1 MKRQRII
8 ATVILAGAMLVAS
21 CGVLKKGPI
30 IIISKDASALEELA
44 AKEVRRYLYLRTGKL
59 VPVEPLSN
67 AANVRHDAI
76 VILEKEHFLAA
87 DFRDSRLEPE
97 IEALKAEEYILKTLP
112 HRRKTV
118 LIVVGGDPAGTLYGA
133 YRLAEKLGVRFYL
146 HGDVIPDTQIPLEIP
161 ALDETGRPLFR
172 LRGIH
177 PFHDFPEGPD
187 WWNAEEYKAILGQ
200 LPKLRMNF
208 FGLHTYPE
216 GHPNA
221 EPTVWIGLPQDSR
234 PDGRVSFS
242 YPSSYQNTL
251 RGNWGYEATKTGD
264 FHFGA
269 SELFERDGFG
279 PEVMGDFIPG
289 PQTPEESNAVFD
301 RTGAMLRE
309 AFAFGRSLGIKTCV
323 GTEMP
328 LTIPEPVKNR
338 LQGKG
343 LDPKNPNVVKE
354 VYKGLFSRIRQ
365 AYPLD
370 YYWLWTDENW
380 TWSDA
385 DEKTIQGVVDD
396 TRIALAAAADAQVP
410 FALATCGW
418 VLGPPSDRVLFA
430 RILPNEV
437 AVSCINREV
446 GKAPV
451 DPMFGRIVGRSKW
464 AIPWL
469 EDDPA
474 LTSPQLW
481 AGRMRKDAVD
491 ARAYGCDGLLGIH
504 WRTRALSPNIGA
516 LAAAAWEQGHW
527 SHSLSLFQDEGPV
540 NGIYV
545 SFPGKAVAG
554 TKEQDVYR
562 NIRDRVFGYRLN
574 VPSGTYDVVLKFREG
589 EIKEKGRR
597 VFDISLEGK
606 KVAEKVDIFGRV
618 GADRALD
625 LRFLKIPVKDGRLEI
640 DFADRIHY
648 PAIAGIVIEGEGFA
662 KKINCGGGDFDD
674 YEADWPET
682 PRFAPVLDFYEDWA
696 THEFG
701 PEVAAEAAAVLAR
714 IDGHLPQLNIWTGP
728 GGIRPDPQPWEE
740 ARKDFEFVDELA
752 ALEPRVSGKGN
763 TSRFAYWLASFSYMR
778 EMAHLECLWAE
789 YDTALEA
796 LKRIP
801 DEKARSEAAAE
812 TLLPIRERMVAGL
825 RGLYGFLLA
834 TVSNT
839 GELGTVANWEQHLLP
854 ALMHRP
860 GEELQKLLGRDIP
873 STAQLPKTYDGPPRL
888 IVPTVR
894 TALVPGEAMQLK
906 VLLLAKKNPAEAML
920 YWREMGKGEY
930 TTAALENVARG
941 VYRVFCPETSKDI
954 EYYVRVRVDNEDVF
968 FPPTAPLLGQTVVRT
983 R

>member
-1 MKRQRII
+1 MNRQRII
-8 ATVILAGAMLVAS
+8 VAMFLLSAIVVVS

-44 AKEVRRYLYLRTGKL
+44 AQEVRRYLYLRTGKL
-59 VPVEPLSN
+59 LLVEPRSN
-67 AANVRHDAI
+67 AADVRHDAI

-87 DFRDSRLEPE
+87 DFSDLELKPKV
-97 IEALKAEEYILKTLP
+97 EALGAEEYVLKTFP

-118 LIVVGGDPAGTLYGA
+118 LVVAGGDGAGTLYGA
-133 YRLAEKLGVRFYL
+133 YRLAEKWGVRFYL
-146 HGDVIPDTQIPLEIP
+146 HGDVVPDAQIPLEIP
-161 ALDETGRPLFR
+161 AVDEAGRPLFR

-221 EPTVWIGLPQDSR
+221 EPTVWIGLPEDSR
-234 PDGRVSFS
+234 PDGTVSFS

-251 RGNWGYEATKTGD
+251 RGNWGYEATNTGD

-269 SELFERDGFG
+269 SALFESDGFG
-279 PEVMGDFIPG
+279 PEVMGTALPE
-289 PQTPEESNAVFD
+289 PQTPEESNAVFG
-301 RTGAMLRE
+301 RTGVMLRD
-309 AFAFGRSLGIKTCV
+309 AFTFGRSLGIKTCV

-328 LTIPEPVKNR
+328 LTIPEAVKKR
-338 LQGKG
+338 LQEKG
-343 LDPKNPNVVKE
+343 LDPRDPAVVQE
-354 VYKGLFSRIRQ
+354 VYKGLFTRIRQ

-385 DEKTIQGVVDD
+385 DDKTVQGVVDD
-396 TRIALAAAADAQVP
+396 ARIALAAAAEVQAP
-410 FALATCGW
+410 FAMATCGW
-418 VLGPPSDRVLFA
+418 VLGPPSDRPLFDRA
-430 RILPNEV
+430 LPKEV

-451 DPMFGRIVGRSKW
+451 DPMFARIGGRSKW
-464 AIPWL
+464 AIPWF
-469 EDDPA
+469 EDDPS

-491 ARAYGCDGLLGIH
+491 ALAYGCDGLLGIH
-504 WRTRALSPNIGA
+504 WRTRALAPNIGA
-516 LAAAAWEQGHW
+516 LAAAAWNQEPWGK
-527 SHSLSLFQDEGPV
+527 SLSSIQEEGPV
-540 NGIYV
+540 NGVYV
-545 SFPGKAVAG
+545 SFPGKDVAG
-554 TKEQDVYR
+554 TKEQALYQD
-562 NIRDRVFGYRLN
+562 IRDRVFGYSLN
-574 VPSGTYDVVLKFREG
+574 VPNGTYDVVLKFREG
-589 EIKEKGRR
+589 EFKEKGRR

-606 KVAEKVDIFGRV
+606 KVTEKVDIFGLV

-625 LRFLKIPVKDGRLEI
+625 LRFRKVAVEDGRLEI

-648 PAIAGIVIEGEGFA
+648 PTIAGIVVEGEGFS
-662 KKINCGGGDFDD
+662 KKINCGGGDFGD

-682 PRFAPVLDFYEDWA
+682 PRYAPVLDFYEDWA
-696 THEFG
+696 AHEFG
-701 PEVAAEAAAVLAR
+701 PEVAVKAAAVFAR
-714 IDGHLPQLNIWTGP
+714 IDGHLPQLNVWTGP
-728 GGIRPDPQPWEE
+728 GGIKPDPRPWEE

-752 ALEPRVSGKGN
+752 ALEPRIAGKGN
-763 TSRFAYWLASFSYMR
+763 ASRFAYWLASFSYMR
-778 EMAHLECLWAE
+778 EMARLECLWAE
-789 YDTALEA
+789 YNTALET
-796 LKRIP
+796 LKRLP
-801 DEKARSEAAAE
+801 DEKARTEAAERA
-812 TLLPIRERMVAGL
+812 LLPIRERLVGGL
-825 RGLYGFLLA
+825 KDLYGFLLA

-860 GEELQKLLGRDIP
+860 GEELGKLLGKDIP
-873 STAQLPKTYDGPPRL
+873 STAQLPRTYDGPPRV

-894 TALVPGEAMQLK
+894 TALVRGEALNLK
-906 VLLLAKKNPAEAML
+906 VLILAKEKPAEATL
-920 YWREMGKGEY
+920 HWRELGEGEY
-930 TTAALENVARG
+930 ATAPLANVARG
-941 VYRVFCPETSKDI
+941 VYRVSCPETAKDI
-954 EYYVRVRVDNEDVF
+954 EYYVRVWVDNEEVF
-968 FPPTAPLLGQTVVRT
+968 FPPSAPLVGQTVVRT

>member
-1 MKRQRII
+1 MNRQKIF
-8 ATVILAGAMLVAS
+8 VVLILLSAIVVSS
-21 CGVLKKGPI
+21 CAVLKKGPI
-30 IIISKDASALEELA
+30 IIISKDASADEELA
-44 AKEVRRYLYLRTGKL
+44 AKELRRYLYLRTGKL
-59 VPVEPLSN
+59 LPIEPRSN
-67 AANVRHDAI
+67 AADARHDAI
-76 VILEKEHFLAA
+76 VVLEKSHFLET
-87 DFRDSRLEPE
+87 DFSNPE
-97 IEALKAEEYILKTLP
+97 LKGKVETLGTEEYFLKTFP

-118 LIVVGGDPAGTLYGA
+118 LLVAGGGGTGTLYGA

-146 HGDVIPDTQIPLEIP
+146 HGDVIPDVRIPLEIP
-161 ALDETGRPLFR
+161 TIDEVGRPLFR

-187 WWNAEEYKAILGQ
+187 WWNVEEYKAILGQ

-221 EPTVWIGLPQDSR
+221 EPTVWIGLAEDSR
-234 PDGRVSFS
+234 SDGMVNFS

-269 SELFERDGFG
+269 ADLFERDGFG
-279 PEVMGDFIPG
+279 PELMGEAF
-289 PQTPEESNAVFD
+289 PEPKTAEQSNAVFD
-301 RTGAMLRE
+301 RTAIMLRE
-309 AFAFGRSLGIKTCV
+309 AFTLGRSLGVKTCV

-328 LTIPEPVKNR
+328 LTIPELVKKR
-338 LQGKG
+338 LQEKG
-343 LDPKNPNVVKE
+343 LDPQDPAVVKD
-354 VYKGLFSRIRQ
+354 VYKGLFTRIQQ

-385 DEKTIQGVVDD
+385 DEKTIQGVVEDA
-396 TRIALAAAADAQVP
+396 RIALTAAAEVQAS
-410 FALATCGW
+410 FAMATCGW
-418 VLGPPSDRVLFA
+418 VLGPPNDRTLFDRVL
-430 RILPNEV
+430 PEEV

-451 DPMFGRIVGRSKW
+451 DPMFARIDGRSKW

-491 ARAYGCDGLLGIH
+491 ALAYGCDGLLGIH

-516 LAAAAWEQGHW
+516 LAAAAWDQERW
-527 SHSLSLFQDEGPV
+527 SHSLSAIQEEGPV
-540 NGIYV
+540 NGQYV
-545 SFPGKAVAG
+545 SFGEKAVAG
-554 TKEQDVYR
+554 TKEQVYQD
-562 NIRDRVFGYRLN
+562 IRDRVFGYRLA
-574 VPSGTYDVVLKFREG
+574 VPNGTYNVVLKFREG

-606 KVAEKVDIFGRV
+606 RVAEKVDIFGRV

-625 LRFLKIPVKDGRLEI
+625 LRFRKVVVEDGLLEI

-648 PAIAGIVIEGEGFA
+648 PAIAGIVIEGEGFS
-662 KKINCGGGDFDD
+662 KKINCGGGDIDD

-682 PRFAPVLDFYEDWA
+682 PRHAPVLDFYEDWA
-696 THEFG
+696 AHEFG
-701 PEVAAEAAAVLAR
+701 PEVTAEAAAILAR
-714 IDGHLPQLNIWTGP
+714 IDGNLPQLNVWTGP
-728 GGIRPDPQPWEE
+728 GGIRPDPRPWEE

-752 ALEPRVSGKGN
+752 ALEPRVAGEGN
-763 TSRFAYWLASFSYMR
+763 ASRFAYWLASFSYMR

-789 YDTALEA
+789 YNSALEA
-796 LKRIP
+796 LKGMT
-801 DEKARSEAAAE
+801 DEKARSEAAAAN
-812 TLLPIRERMVAGL
+812 LLPIREQMVG
-825 RGLYGFLLA
+825 GVKDLYRFLLA
-834 TVSNT
+834 SVSNT

-860 GEELQKLLGRDIP
+860 GEELSKLLGYDIP
-873 STAQLPKTYDGPPRL
+873 SSAQLPKSYDGPLRV

-894 TALVPGEAMQLK
+894 TALAPGEVLSLK
-906 VLLLAKKNPAEAML
+906 VLILAKGKPAEAAL
-920 YWREMGKGEY
+920 HWRELGKGAY
-930 TTAALENVARG
+930 APIPLENVARG
-941 VYRVFCPETSKDI
+941 VYRGACPETGKDI
-954 EYYVRVRVDNEDVF
+954 EYYVKVKVDNEARF
-968 FPPTAPLLGQTVVRT
+968 FPLTAPLVGQTVVRMK
-983 R
+983 

>member
-1 MKRQRII
+1 MNRRTIL
-8 ATVILAGAMLVAS
+8 VIPILLSAIVVAS
-21 CGVLKKGPI
+21 CGVLKKGPV
-30 IIISKDASALEELA
+30 IIISKNASPLEELA

-59 VPVEPLSN
+59 VPVESRSH
-67 AANVRHDAI
+67 AADVRRDAI
-76 VILEKEHFLAA
+76 VVLGKEHFPAA
-87 DFRDSRLEPE
+87 DFSDPE
-97 IEALKAEEYILKTLP
+97 LTGTVETLGTEEYVLKTFP

-118 LIVVGGDPAGTLYGA
+118 LLVTGGGGIGTLYGA

-146 HGDVIPDTQIPLEIP
+146 HGDVVPDAQVPLEIP
-161 ALDETGRPLFR
+161 AVDEVGRPLFR

-216 GHPNA
+216 GRPNA
-221 EPTVWIGLPQDSR
+221 EPTVWIGLAEDSLA
-234 PDGRVSFS
+234 DGTVSFS
-242 YPSSYQNTL
+242 YPSSYQSTL
-251 RGNWGYEATKTGD
+251 RGNWGYEATRTGE

-279 PEVMGDFIPG
+279 PEVMGEALPE
-289 PQTPEESNAVFD
+289 PQTADESDAVFD
-301 RTGAMLRE
+301 RTAAMLRD
-309 AFAFGRSLGIKTCV
+309 AFTFGRSLGVKTCV

-328 LTIPEPVKNR
+328 LTIPELVKKR
-338 LQGKG
+338 LREKG
-343 LDPKNPNVVKE
+343 LDPRDPAVVNE
-354 VYKGLFSRIRQ
+354 VYKGLFTRIKH

-385 DEKTIQGVVDD
+385 DEKTVQGVVDD
-396 TRIALAAAADAQVP
+396 AGLALAAAADVQAP
-410 FALATCGW
+410 FAMATCGW
-418 VLGPPSDRVLFA
+418 VLGPPSDRTLFDRVL
-430 RILPNEV
+430 PKEV

-451 DPMFGRIVGRSKW
+451 DPMFARIAGRSKW

-491 ARAYGCDGLLGIH
+491 ALAYGCDGLLGIH

-516 LAAAAWEQGHW
+516 LAAAAWDQGSW
-527 SHSLSLFQDEGPV
+527 SNSLSPIPEEGPL
-540 NGIYV
+540 NGQYV

-554 TKEQDVYR
+554 TKEQTVYQD
-562 NIRDRVFGYRLN
+562 IRDRVFGYRLT
-574 VPSGTYDVVLKFREG
+574 VPNGIYDVVLKFREG

-618 GADRALD
+618 GADRAFD
-625 LRFLKIPVKDGRLEI
+625 LRFRNVVVEDGRLEI

-648 PAIAGIVIEGEGFA
+648 PAIAGIVVEGKEFS

-682 PRFAPVLDFYEDWA
+682 PRYAPVLDFYEDWA

-714 IDGHLPQLNIWTGP
+714 IDGHLPQLNVWTGP
-728 GGIRPDPQPWEE
+728 GGIRPDPRPWEE

-752 ALEPRVSGKGN
+752 ALGPRVSGKGN
-763 TSRFAYWLASFSYMR
+763 ASRFAYWLASFSYMR

-789 YDTALEA
+789 YNTALEA
-796 LKRIP
+796 LKKLP
-801 DEKARSEAAAE
+801 GEKARSEEAAR
-812 TLLPIRERMVAGL
+812 TLLPAREQMVAGL
-825 RGLYGFLLA
+825 IDLYGFLLA

-860 GEELQKLLGRDIP
+860 DEELGKLLEKEIP
-873 STAQLPKTYDGPPRL
+873 SSARLPKTYDGPPLL
-888 IVPTVR
+888 IVPTIR
-894 TALVPGEAMQLK
+894 TALVPGEALQLK
-906 VLLLAKKNPAEAML
+906 VLILAKEKPTEATL
-920 YWREMGKGEY
+920 HWRELGKGEY
-930 TTAALENVARG
+930 ATAPLENVARG
-941 VYRVFCPETSKDI
+941 VYRVSCPERDKDI
-954 EYYVRVRVDNEDVF
+954 EYYVRVSVDSEEVF
-968 FPPTAPLLGQTVVRT
+968 FPPTAPLISQTVVRM

>member
-1 MKRQRII
+1 MNRNRIP
-8 ATVILAGAMLVAS
+8 VMLILLSAIMLAS
-21 CGVLKKGPI
+21 CGALKKGPV

-44 AKEVRRYLYLRTGKL
+44 AKEVRRYFYLRTGRL
-59 VPVEPLSN
+59 LPLELRSN
-67 AANVRHDAI
+67 AAAVRCDAI
-76 VILEKEHFLAA
+76 VILEREHFLAA
-87 DFRDSRLEPE
+87 DFTDSE
-97 IEALKAEEYILKTLP
+97 LKAKVESLGTEEYVLKTFP
-112 HRRKTV
+112 HRRRTV
-118 LIVVGGDPAGTLYGA
+118 LLVAGGGGTGTLYGA

-146 HGDVIPDTQIPLEIP
+146 HGDVVPDAQLPVGLP
-161 ALDETGRPLFR
+161 AVDEVGRPLFR

-221 EPTVWIGLPQDSR
+221 EPTVWIGLPEDSG
-234 PDGRVSFS
+234 PDGTVSFS

-251 RGNWGYEATKTGD
+251 RGNWGYEATGTGD

-269 SELFERDGFG
+269 SELFESDGFG
-279 PEVMGDFIPG
+279 PEVM
-289 PQTPEESNAVFD
+289 QEALPEPKTAEEANTVFNS
-301 RTGAMLRE
+301 TGAMLRD
-309 AFAFGRSLGIKTCV
+309 AFTFGRSLGIKTCV

-328 LTIPEPVKNR
+328 LTIPELVKKR
-338 LQGKG
+338 LLEKG
-343 LDPKNPNVVKE
+343 LDPRDPAVVEE
-354 VYKGLFSRIRQ
+354 VYKGLFSRIRK

-385 DEKTIQGVVDD
+385 DEKTVRGVVDD
-396 TRIALAAAADAQVP
+396 ARLALAAAADIQSP

-418 VLGPPSDRVLFA
+418 VLGPPSGRTLFDHVL
-430 RILPNEV
+430 PKEV

-451 DPMFGRIVGRSKW
+451 DPMFARIDSRSKW

-491 ARAYGCDGLLGIH
+491 ALAYGCDGLLGIH
-504 WRTRALSPNIGA
+504 WRTRALAPNIGA
-516 LAAAAWEQGHW
+516 LAAAAWEQGAW
-527 SHSLSLFQDEGPV
+527 SKSLSPIQEEGPV
-540 NGIYV
+540 NGVYV
-545 SFPGKAVAG
+545 SFPEKAVAQ
-554 TKEQDVYR
+554 TRDQPVYQD
-562 NIRDRVFGYRLN
+562 IRDRVFGYNLN
-574 VPSGTYDVVLKFREG
+574 VPNGTYDIVLKFREG
-589 EIKEKGRR
+589 EIREKGRR

-625 LRFLKIPVKDGRLEI
+625 LRFRNISVEDGRLEI

-648 PAIAGIVIEGEGFA
+648 PAIAAIVVEGEGFS
-662 KKINCGGGDFDD
+662 KKINCGGGDFGD

-682 PRFAPVLDFYEDWA
+682 PRHAPVLDFYEDWA
-696 THEFG
+696 AHEFG
-701 PEVAAEAAAVLAR
+701 SEVAVEAAAVLAR
-714 IDGHLPQLNIWTGP
+714 IDGHLPQLNVWTGP
-728 GGIRPDPQPWEE
+728 GGIRPDPRPWEE
-740 ARKDFEFVDELA
+740 AREDFAFVDELA
-752 ALEPRVSGKGN
+752 ALDPRITGKGN
-763 TSRFAYWLASFSYMR
+763 ASRFAYWLASFFYMK

-789 YDTALEA
+789 YNATAEA
-796 LKRIP
+796 LKAMADGKTR
-801 DEKARSEAAAE
+801 AEAAAR
-812 TLLPIRERMVAGL
+812 TLLPIRERMVGSL
-825 RGLYGFLLA
+825 KDLYSFLLA

-860 GEELQKLLGRDIP
+860 GEELRKLVGSDLLSAAEIP
-873 STAQLPKTYDGPPRL
+873 RTYNGPPRV

-894 TALVPGEAMQLK
+894 TALLSGEPLDLK
-906 VLLLAKKNPAEAML
+906 VIILASEKPVEATFH
-920 YWREMGKGEY
+920 WRELGKGAY
-930 TTAALENVARG
+930 AMAPLEHVARG
-941 VYRVFCPETSKDI
+941 IYRVSCAQTGKDT
-954 EYYVRVRVDNEDVF
+954 EYYVKVRVNNEELY
-968 FPPTAPLLGQTVVRT
+968 FPATAPLLGQTVLRM

>member
-1 MKRQRII
+1 MNRR
-8 ATVILAGAMLVAS
+8 TILVALILIGAIVLAS

-30 IIISKDASALEELA
+30 IIISKDASALEEFA

-59 VPVEPLSN
+59 VPVEARSN
-67 AANVRHDAI
+67 AADVRHDAI
-76 VILEKEHFLAA
+76 VILAKEHFLGA
-87 DFRDSRLEPE
+87 DFSDAELKPKV
-97 IEALKAEEYILKTLP
+97 EALKAEEYILKSLP

-118 LIVVGGDPAGTLYGA
+118 LVVAGGDATGTLYGA

-146 HGDVIPDTQIPLEIP
+146 HGDVVPDVQIPLEIP
-161 ALDETGRPLFR
+161 ALDEAGRPLFR
-172 LRGIH
+172 VRGIH

-187 WWNAEEYKAILGQ
+187 WWNAEEYKAVLGQ

-221 EPTVWIGLPQDSR
+221 EPTVWIGLPEDSR
-234 PDGRVSFS
+234 PDGTVSFS

-269 SELFERDGFG
+269 AELFERDGFG
-279 PEVMGDFIPG
+279 PEVMEQALPE

-301 RTGAMLRE
+301 RTGAMLRD
-309 AFAFGRSLGIKTCV
+309 AFTFGRSLGIKTCV

-328 LTIPEPVKNR
+328 LTIPELVKKR
-338 LQGKG
+338 LREKG
-343 LDPKNPNVVKE
+343 LDPRDPGTLKE
-354 VYKGLFSRIRQ
+354 VYKGLFSRIRE
-365 AYPLD
+365 AYPID

-385 DEKTIQGVVDD
+385 DEKTIQGVIDD
-396 TRIALAAAADAQVP
+396 AQIALAAAADAQVP
-410 FALATCGW
+410 FAIATCGW
-418 VLGPPSDRVLFA
+418 VLGPPSDRILFDRA
-430 RILPNEV
+430 LPKEV
-437 AVSCINREV
+437 ALSCINREV

-451 DPMFGRIVGRSKW
+451 DPMFGRIGGRSKW

-491 ARAYGCDGLLGIH
+491 ALAYGCDGLLGIH
-504 WRTRALSPNIGA
+504 WRTRALSPNIAA
-516 LAAAAWEQGHW
+516 LSAAAWNQEPWGK
-527 SHSLSLFQDEGPV
+527 SLSSIQEEGPV
-540 NGIYV
+540 SGVFV

-554 TKEQDVYR
+554 TKEPVVYQ

-574 VPSGTYDVVLKFREG
+574 VPNGTYDVVLKFREG

-625 LRFLKIPVKDGRLEI
+625 LRFRKVAVEDGRLEI

-648 PAIAGIVIEGEGFA
+648 PAIAGIVIEGEGFS
-662 KKINCGGGDFDD
+662 KKINCGGGDFGD

-682 PRFAPVLDFYEDWA
+682 PRYAPVLDFYEDWA

-701 PEVAAEAAAVLAR
+701 PEVAGEAAAVLAR
-714 IDGHLPQLNIWTGP
+714 IDGHLPQLNVWTGP
-728 GGIRPDPQPWEE
+728 GGIRPDPRPWEE

-752 ALEPRVSGKGN
+752 ALGPKVSGKGN
-763 TSRFAYWLASFSYMR
+763 ASRFAYWLASFSYMR

-789 YDTALEA
+789 YNTALEA
-796 LKRIP
+796 VKGLT
-801 DEKARSEAAAE
+801 DEKARSKAAAE
-812 TLLPIRERMVAGL
+812 ILLPIREQMVAGL
-825 RGLYGFLLA
+825 RNLYRFLLA

-860 GEELQKLLGRDIP
+860 GEELQHLLGRDLP
-873 STAQLPKTYDGPPRL
+873 STAQLPKTYAGSPGV
-888 IVPTVR
+888 IIPTVR

-906 VLLLAKKNPAEAML
+906 VIILAKEKPTAAML
-920 YWREMGKGEY
+920 HWREMGKGEY
-930 TTAALENVARG
+930 ATAALENVARG
-941 VYRVFCPETSKDI
+941 VYRVSCPETGKDI
-954 EYYVRVRVDNEDVF
+954 EYYVSVRVDNEEIF
-968 FPPTAPLLGQTVVRT
+968 FPPTAPLFGQTVVRT